1 MPSRELRKQ
10 GEKRRRFEAERRD
23 CHQSRKLERR
33 FANGGDKLPH
43 LTDSAAAFLRL
54 FPDVHLD
61 IDRRGPVRFC
71 GLVNQPV
78 QKRSAVHRVD
88 RVEQFHRFCRLIRLQ
103 PSDAVQPDVRIARD
117 QRRPFFRR
125 FLDST
130 FAEVALASSDQSLDL
145 LDGSP
150 LADGDQRDFSRIA
163 SGEPRRYGNTVEN
176 DFSAVGGG
184 NQNLKAVPT
193 YTAWLSRR
201 SSLSADARSRS
212 IS

>member
-1 MPSRELRKQ
+1 MASRELRKQ

-33 FANGGDKLPH
+33 LANGGHKLPD

-54 FPDVHLD
+54 FADIDLD
-61 IDRRGPVRFC
+61 IDRWGPVRFP

-78 QKRSAVHRVD
+78 QKRGAVDRVD

-103 PSDAVQPDVRIARD
+103 PSDAMQPDVRIARD
-117 QRRPFFRR
+117 QRRPFFRG
-125 FLDST
+125 FLDPT
-130 FAEVALASSDQSLDL
+130 FAEVALASSDQFFDL
-145 LDGSP
+145 LRGAF
-150 LADGDQRDFSRIA
+150 LADGDQRDLTRIA